1 MKKALIELK
10 GISKNFAGVKALQDV
25 DLTIYEGET
34 RCLAGENGCGKS
46 TLIKIIAG
54 VYVPNGGTIVVDGKE
69 YSKLTTQQ
77 AIDAGIQ
84 IIYQDFAIYDSEVL
98 KTALC
103 LRAPELVRGN
113 RDLAQRVMFHT
124 ILHKASPLFLI
135 LCVS

>member
-10 GISKNFAGVKALQDV
+10 GISKNFAGVKALQNV

-54 VYVPNGGTIVVDGKE
+54 VYVPNGGTIRIDGKE
-69 YSKLTTQQ
+69 FSRLTPQQ

-84 IIYQDFAIYDSEVL
+84 IIYQDFAIFPNLTVAENIAMTSERHE
-98 KTALC
+98 KRNQWTGIPFEQK
-103 LRAPELVRGN
+103 PE
-113 RDLAQRVMFHT
+113 
-124 ILHKASPLFLI
+124 K
-135 LCVS
+135 